1 MTLSKPQFNTPDDQA
16 LSGTRSDL
24 TGGINSRTNPT
35 AINDNQ
41 AAVLYNADIATK
53 GQTSKRLG
61 SFLAGDDSTSTDSI
75 LALHNFSIQ
84 GGVDQLIRYSDTD
97 LEKWEGS
104 GDWATIDTP
113 TTGATEVGIISAKM
127 SGISPDDCIIVQN
140 GIDNP
145 TAYIDDGTADDLG
158 DPSTNENM
166 PLTTVMGWYQ
176 NRVWYLK
183 DDLLGFSDAYQ
194 ATYEGAFDQTTNV
207 FRVPVG
213 DERGIVPTRDTGL
226 VIMGQEAIWGLAP
239 SVVPDP
245 ATDKPE
251 PLVTNRGVVSKKGW
265 VNAGDDI
272 YYFAQDGFRALKRT
286 LQDKLQAG
294 TDNPISYFMKDE
306 YDRIDFNFISRLC
319 MEYFDNKI
327 IIAVPTGAN
336 TFDTWIYYLPLQSFT
351 VIQGWYPRCF
361 AKYKV
366 NGEERLYYGR
376 HVKKKVYR
384 AFNGQRDELTNKTD
398 TTIEIGASALC
409 TFVGHCLLD
418 NQAIRLSTTGTLPS
432 GLAEDTTYYVIY
444 VSADTF
450 RLSATSGGSAITT
463 SGTQSGTHTVNV
475 GTAINYQ
482 EEGKADDV
490 GAPLLRKSGGYVKI
504 EAAAT
509 GDYDVSVYAS
519 FDSTPYVLLGLM
531 NLQGSLPR
539 LPINLPFNLADAGR
553 ARKVFHIDPYG
564 PWFTIQLKLVHNDF
578 NGSDDIKFY
587 SRSLATFISANE
599 DL

>member
-1 MTLSKPQFNTPDDQA
+1 MPIKPTYNTPDDQA

-24 TGGINSRTNPT
+24 SGGVNSRNNITD
-35 AINDNQ
+35 IQDNQ
-41 AAVLYNADIATK
+41 AAVLYNVDVSVK
-53 GQTSKRLG
+53 GQTTKRLG
-61 SFLAGDDSTSTDSI
+61 SVMIGNDNTDDLSV

-84 GGVDQLIRYSDTD
+84 GGTDQLIRYTD
-97 LEKWEGS
+97 VLLEKWTGS
-104 GDWATIDTP
+104 GNWATIATP

-140 GIDNP
+140 GVDY
-145 TAYIDDGTADDLG
+145 AYAYTSDGTADSLG
-158 DPSTNENM
+158 NPATNENI
-166 PLTTVMGWYQ
+166 PATTVMGWYQ

-194 ATYEGAFDQTTNV
+194 TTYEGKFDQTTNV

-213 DERGIVPTRDTGL
+213 EERGICPTRDTGM
-226 VIMGQEAIWGLAP
+226 VIMGKEAIWGIAP
-239 SVVPDP
+239 SLVPDP
-245 ATDKPE
+245 TTDKPE

-294 TDNPISYFMKDE
+294 TDNPISYPLKDE
-306 YDRIDFNFISRLC
+306 FERISFAYISRLA

-327 IIAVPTGAN
+327 VISVPTGAN
-336 TFDTWIYYLPLQSFT
+336 TFDTWIYYLPTQSFT
-351 VIQGWYPRCF
+351 VITGWYPRCW
-361 AKYKV
+361 ARYKV
-366 NGEERLYYGR
+366 SGEDRLYYGR
-376 HVKKKVYR
+376 HIKRKCYR
-384 AFNGQRDELTNKTD
+384 AFSGQRDEATTKTV
-398 TTIEIGASALC
+398 TISIANPGVFTAS
-409 TFVGHCLLD
+409 GHCLVED
-418 NQAIRLSTTGTLPS
+418 QPVRLSTSGTLPS
-432 GLAEDTTYYVIY
+432 GLAEDTTYYVVY
-444 VSADTF
+444 VNSSTF
-450 RLSATSGGSAITT
+450 QLSATAAGSGIETT
-463 SGTQSGTHTVNV
+463 GTQSGTQTLLV

-482 EEGKADDV
+482 EEGKADNV

-504 EAAAT
+504 EGAAT

-519 FDSTPYVLLGLM
+519 FDNNPYVLLGIM

-539 LPINLPFNLADAGR
+539 LPINLPFNLADSGR
-553 ARKVFHIDPYG
+553 ARKVFHIDSYG
-564 PWFTIQLKLVHNDF
+564 PWFTIQIKMQHNDF

-587 SRSLATFISANE
+587 SRSLATFMSANE